1 MLFRRRFFPRP
12 LFFQTFFPRPQRA
25 GPCAA
30 ASSVVYFSLK
40 DKEGLCVRREK
51 GGARDTEQEAKMYY
65 NEISGVK
72 VSALGMGN
80 MRLPTLEGQGEKI
93 DREKAQQIIDYA
105 MSHGINY
112 YDTAYRYHG
121 GESERF
127 IGEALKKYPRDSFLL
142 ASKFPGHMMEKKGG
156 GILGF
161 TGMLAGRPDST
172 VEGVFREQLQKCQVD
187 YFDFYLLH
195 NVSEKSLPFYLDPEI
210 GVIDFLRKQKEE
222 GQIRH
227 LGLSSHAVSAETI
240 DEFLTKYEGV
250 FEFVQIQ
257 LNYLDWKL
265 QDAKGKVE
273 AIAKHGLKVVVM
285 EGVRGGRLAT
295 LPEAQMAKLRALR
308 PRDSA
313 VRWALRWLQ
322 SLPEVGVVLSGMS
335 ALEQIV
341 ENVETFSSPDP
352 LGEEEKALL
361 TEVAD
366 SMLSWVP
373 CTACRYCTEGCP
385 MELDIPK
392 IIAAYNGVKNGDFM
406 AGYDLNDAAPSM
418 DPRRCVGCSAC
429 ASICPQNIAIPEI
442 MSEFAGMLT
451 RR

>member
-1 MLFRRRFFPRP
+1 
-12 LFFQTFFPRPQRA
+12 
-25 GPCAA
+25 
-30 ASSVVYFSLK
+30 
-40 DKEGLCVRREK
+40 
-51 GGARDTEQEAKMYY
+51 MYY

-127 IGEALKKYPRDSFLL
+127 LGQALKQYPRDSFLL

-156 GILGF
+156 GVLGF

-172 VEGVFREQLQKCQVD
+172 VEGVFREQLQKCQTD

-210 GVIDFLRKQKEE
+210 GVIDFLRRQRDE
-222 GQIRH
+222 GRIRH
-227 LGLSSHAVSAETI
+227 LGFSSHAVSAGTI
-240 DEFLTKYEGV
+240 DDFLSRYEGV

-265 QDAKGKVE
+265 QDAKGKTE
-273 AIAKHGLKVVVM
+273 AIAGHGLKIVVM

-295 LPEAQMAKLRALR
+295 LPEEQMARLRALR
-308 PRDSA
+308 PGDSA
-313 VRWALRWLQ
+313 ARWALRWLQ
-322 SLPEVGVVLSGMS
+322 SLPEAAVVLSGMTT
-335 ALEQIV
+335 LEQIA
-341 ENVETFSSPDP
+341 ENVETFAAPDP
-352 LGEEEKALL
+352 VSGEEKELL
-361 TEVAD
+361 AQVAD
-366 SMLSWVP
+366 SMLTWVP

-385 MELDIPK
+385 MELDIPR
-392 IIAAYNGVKNGDFM
+392 IIAACNGVKNGDFM
-406 AGYDLNDAAPSM
+406 ARYDPDGADPSM

-429 ASICPQNIAIPEI
+429 TSICPQSIAVPEL
-442 MSEFAGMLT
+442 MREFAGMLT
-451 RR
+451 GR

>member
-1 MLFRRRFFPRP
+1 
-12 LFFQTFFPRPQRA
+12 
-25 GPCAA
+25 
-30 ASSVVYFSLK
+30 
-40 DKEGLCVRREK
+40 
-51 GGARDTEQEAKMYY
+51 MYY

-127 IGEALKKYPRDSFLL
+127 IGQALKKYPRDSFLL
-142 ASKFPGHMMEKKGG
+142 ASKFPGHMVEKKGG
-156 GILGF
+156 GVLGF

-172 VEGVFREQLQKCQVD
+172 VDGIFREQLQKCQVD

-195 NVSEKSLPFYLDPEI
+195 NVSEKSLPIYLDKEL
-210 GVIDFLRKQKEE
+210 GVIDYLLKQKEQ
-222 GQIRH
+222 GRIRH
-227 LGLSSHAVSAETI
+227 LGLSSHASSAETI
-240 DEFLTKYEGV
+240 DEFLTRFEGV

-265 QDAKGKVE
+265 QDAKGKAE
-273 AIAKHGLKVVVM
+273 AIARHGLKVIVM

-295 LPEAQMAKLRALR
+295 LPEEQMARLRALR
-308 PRDSA
+308 PGDSA
-313 VRWALRWLQ
+313 ARWALRWLQ
-322 SLPEVGVVLSGMS
+322 SLPEVGVVLSGMTTL
-335 ALEQIV
+335 AQIE
-341 ENVETFSSPDP
+341 ENAETFAAPDP
-352 LGEEEKALL
+352 TGEEEKALL
-361 TEVAD
+361 MEVAD

-373 CTACRYCTEGCP
+373 CTGCRYCTEGCP
-385 MELDIPK
+385 MDLDIPK

-406 AGYDLNDAAPSM
+406 ARYDPESADPSM
-418 DPRRCVGCSAC
+418 DPRRCVACSAC
-429 ASICPQNIAIPEI
+429 VSICPQSIAVPEI